1 MRFIPSEYRPPISSA
16 EFVASPSE
24 NEEERFEVGVL
35 FVGAGPA
42 GLAGAIRLAQLLQS
56 APEVQEQLGEMP
68 IVVLE
73 KGKYPGAHL
82 LSGAVVHPGAFH
94 KLFPELSPQ
103 DLPFYGPVE
112 DEALY
117 LLTEKKALKVPFM
130 PPSMRNHGNYVAS
143 LSRIGQWLAGKAEEL
158 GVMIL
163 PETAAVKVLVDD
175 QRVLGVRTDDK
186 GLDRNGR
193 PMGNYEPGS
202 DMLARVTVVGEGTLG
217 HLTQTILDLFRIERE
232 NPQIYAL
239 GVKEIWEVPRPLHRV
254 IHTMGWPLRTGK
266 KYREFGGSFMYP
278 MGRDRVSIG
287 LVVGMDYADA
297 SLSVHDL
304 LQQFKL
310 HPLVKGILD
319 GGKRLE
325 KGWGAK
331 TIPEGGFY
339 SLPRQLHVPGALFI
353 GDAAGFVN
361 VPALKGIHYAMWSG
375 ILAAE
380 AIFEVLKAGNDPQSP
395 HTLGI
400 FDAKIKNSFIWKDL
414 YRVRNMRQAFQY
426 GFFTGSL
433 LAGLMSLT
441 GGAFPGGKFSVK
453 PDGEHPVFAGQRN
466 YPRPDNQYIFDKL
479 SSVYASGNR
488 SRDTMP
494 NHLRIRTDVPRE
506 IGEMWV
512 QMCPALVYE
521 WTEADGEKQLTINAP
536 NCVHCGAITAKGGR
550 FTPPEGGNGPEYEET

>member
-1 MRFIPSEYRPPISSA
+1 
-16 EFVASPSE
+16 
-24 NEEERFEVGVL
+24 
-35 FVGAGPA
+35 
-42 GLAGAIRLAQLLQS
+42 
-56 APEVQEQLGEMP
+56 MP

-400 FDAKIKNSFIWKDL
+400 FDAKIKNSFIFRK
-414 YRVRNMRQAFQY
+414 AQY
-426 GFFTGSL
+426 LLGFVLHS
-433 LAGLMSLT
+433 
-441 GGAFPGGKFSVK
+441 FS
-453 PDGEHPVFAGQRN
+453 
-466 YPRPDNQYIFDKL
+466 
-479 SSVYASGNR
+479 
-488 SRDTMP
+488 
-494 NHLRIRTDVPRE
+494 
-506 IGEMWV
+506 
-512 QMCPALVYE
+512 
-521 WTEADGEKQLTINAP
+521 
-536 NCVHCGAITAKGGR
+536 
-550 FTPPEGGNGPEYEET
+550 

>member
-1 MRFIPSEYRPPISSA
+1 MSVIPSEYQPPISCE
-16 EFVASPSE
+16 EFIARASGDD
-24 NEEERFEVGVL
+24 EESFEVGVL

-42 GLAGAIRLAQLLQS
+42 SLAGAIRLAQLLQS

-82 LSGAVVHPGAFH
+82 LSGAVVNPSAFF
-94 KLFPELSPQ
+94 KLFP
-103 DLPFYGPVE
+103 DLKPEDFPFYGPVE
-112 DEALY
+112 DEAFY
-117 LLTEKKALKVPFM
+117 FLTEKKAFKLPLM
-130 PPSMRNHGNYVAS
+130 PPPMQNHGNYVAS
-143 LSRIGQWLAGKAEEL
+143 LSKIGQWLAEKAEEL
-158 GVMIL
+158 GVMIF
-163 PETAAVKVLVDD
+163 PETAAVKVLVEDN
-175 QRVLGVRTDDK
+175 RVVGVRTDDK
-186 GLDRNGR
+186 GLDRDGK
-193 PMGNYEPGS
+193 PMSNYEPGS
-202 DMLARVTVVGEGTLG
+202 NMLAKVTVVGEGTLG
-217 HLTQTILDLFRIERE
+217 HLTQTLLEYFGISRE

-239 GVKEIWEVPRPLHRV
+239 GVKEIWEVPRPLKRV
-254 IHTMGWPLRTGK
+254 VHTMGWPLRLAR
-266 KYREFGGSFMYP
+266 KYREFGGSFIYP
-278 MGRDRVSIG
+278 MGENKVSLG

-304 LQQFKL
+304 LQQFKQ
-310 HPLVKGILD
+310 HPLVREILE

-380 AIFEVLKAGNDPQSP
+380 AIFDVLKAGLDPQSEN
-395 HTLGI
+395 TLAR
-400 FDAKIKNSFIWKDL
+400 FDENVRNSFIWIDL
-414 YRVRNMRQAFQY
+414 YQVRNMRQAYQY
-426 GFFTGSL
+426 GFFAGSL
-433 LAGLMSLT
+433 LAGFMTLT
-441 GGAFPGGKFSVK
+441 RGRFPGWKIPTL
-453 PDGEHPVFAGQRN
+453 PDGAHPVFKGTRQ
-466 YPRPDNQYIFDKL
+466 YPKPDNQYTFDKL

-494 NHLRIRTDVPRE
+494 NHIRIRTDVPE
-506 IGEMWV
+506 EMGDLWV
-512 QMCPALVYE
+512 NMCPALVYE
-521 WTEADGEKQLTINAP
+521 WAEENGQRKLTINAP
-536 NCVHCGAITAKGGR
+536 NCIHCGAITAKGGR